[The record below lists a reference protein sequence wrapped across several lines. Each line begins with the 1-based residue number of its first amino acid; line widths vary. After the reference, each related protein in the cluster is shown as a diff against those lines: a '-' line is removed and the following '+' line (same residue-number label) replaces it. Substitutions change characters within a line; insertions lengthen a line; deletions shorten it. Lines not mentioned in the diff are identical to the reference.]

1 MILKKIIEKEKPTF
15 KKYNRSNLSYNSKY
29 SFYEYY
35 NINFNSFSL
44 ISKYKVLTCFYNEL
58 KKFYSLKPQQ
68 ESTKK
73 RTTTLYDN
81 ASEVYNEYLET

>member
-1 MILKKIIEKEKPTF
+1 MILKKIIEKGKPTF
-15 KKYNRSNLSYNSKY
+15 EKYNRSNLTYNSKY

-44 ISKYKVLTCFYNEL
+44 ISKYKVLTSN
-58 KKFYSLKPQQ
+58 KFYSLKPQQ

-73 RTTTLYDN
+73 EN
-81 ASEVYNEYLET
+81 NEFV

>member
-1 MILKKIIEKEKPTF
+1 MILKKIIEKGKPTF
-15 KKYNRSNLSYNSKY
+15 EKYNRSNLTYNSKY

-44 ISKYKVLTCFYNEL
+44 ISKYKVLTSN
-58 KKFYSLKPQQ
+58 KFYSLKPQQ

-73 RTTTLYDN
+73 EN
-81 ASEVYNEYLET
+81 NEFVW